1 MSKRRMFLRMVTASL
16 LRRRSRMLIALLSI
30 AVGATILAGLVTV
43 YVDVPRQMAAQF
55 RSYGAN
61 MILMPAEGNG
71 LTRADAEAAEALIPE
86 DQLVGAAPYRY
97 VYLNLVK
104 QQLTFAVAG
113 TDFQQV
119 EKTSPYFKVEGRY
132 PVKNREIL
140 VGKTVADTVGVK
152 ENSVMSL
159 TWFPPAAD
167 DSAESGEASAD
178 FEIQPG
184 MVLSGQADGY
194 GMSDEGSTKQPVYV
208 MVTIGEDG
216 TIAALTVD
224 TSAES
229 EGYGKKC
236 SEDDFTSQFIGQDIR
251 TLALGENVDAVT
263 GATRT
268 SAAVVKAIQ
277 SATPVAEGSTAQ
289 IPRTSN
295 FTVTGIL
302 ETGGEEE
309 DKIYMS
315 LQDMADITGQGDVL
329 DLVELSISATQENLD
344 SLTEKIT
351 ASGYAMA
358 RLVKRVTK
366 SETAVLGKLQAL
378 VFLVTA
384 VVLVLTMVSVSTTM
398 MAVVAERRR
407 EIGLRKALGASNG
420 AIRTEFLG
428 EGLFLGA
435 LGGLLGAG
443 LGFVFAQVVSI
454 NVFGS
459 DIRFNFWLLPI
470 TVIVSMAIAALS
482 CLLPIRR
489 AVAIDPALVLK
500 GE

>member
-30 AVGATILAGLVTV
+30 AIGATILAGLVTV

-61 MILMPAEGNG
+61 MILMPAEGAH
-71 LTRADAEAAEALIPE
+71 LTRENAEAARALIPE
-86 DQLVGAAPYRY
+86 EQLVGAAPYRY
-97 VYLNLVK
+97 VYLNMVK
-104 QQLTFAVAG
+104 QQLSFAVAG

-119 EKTSPYFKVEGRY
+119 EHTSPYFKVEGRY
-132 PVKNREIL
+132 PSDSREIL

-152 ENSVMSL
+152 ENSIMSL
-159 TWFPPAAD
+159 TWFPPSAD
-167 DSAESGEASAD
+167 GTGTAVAETGD
-178 FEIQPG
+178 FEIRPG

-216 TIAALTVD
+216 TIASLTVD

-229 EGYGKKC
+229 EGYGKLC
-236 SEDDFTSQFIGQDIR
+236 SEDSFTSQFIGQSIEA
-251 TLALGENVDAVT
+251 LALGETVDGVT

-268 SAAVVKAIQ
+268 SAAVIQAIQ
-277 SATPVAEGSTAQ
+277 SAVPVADGSAAL
-289 IPRTSN
+289 IPRTMN
-295 FTVTGIL
+295 FTVVGIL

-315 LQDMADITGQGDVL
+315 LEDMAAITGQDDIL
-329 DLVELSISATQENLD
+329 DLVELSISATQEDLD
-344 SLTEKIT
+344 RLSEQIT
-351 ASGYAMA
+351 ASGSATA

-407 EIGLRKALGASNG
+407 EIGLRKALGASDG

-443 LGFVFAQVVSI
+443 LGFVFAQVVSR

-459 DIRFNFWLLPI
+459 DIRFNFWLIPI
-470 TVIVSMAIAALS
+470 TVIISMAIAALS
-482 CLLPIRR
+482 CLLPVRR

>member
-1 MSKRRMFLRMVTASL
+1 MSKRRMFFRMVTASL

-30 AVGATILAGLVTV
+30 AIGATILAGLVTV

-61 MILMPAEGNG
+61 MILMPAEGTY
-71 LTRADAEAAEALIPE
+71 LTQTDAEASRALIPE
-86 DQLVGAAPYRY
+86 DQLVGASPYRY
-97 VYLNLVK
+97 VYLNMVK
-104 QQLTFAVAG
+104 QQLTFAAAG
-113 TDFQQV
+113 TDFRQV
-119 EKTSPYFKVEGRY
+119 EHTSPYFKVEGRY
-132 PVKNREIL
+132 PSASREVL
-140 VGKTVADTVGVK
+140 VGKAVADTVGVK
-152 ENSVMSL
+152 ENSVISL
-159 TWFPPAAD
+159 TWFPPSAD
-167 DSAESGEASAD
+167 ESGTAGAETKE

-216 TIAALTVD
+216 AIASLTVD

-229 EGYGKKC
+229 EGYGRRC
-236 SEDDFTSQFIGQDIR
+236 SEDDFTSQFIGLDIR
-251 TLALGENVDAVT
+251 SLALGENVDGIT

-268 SAAVVKAIQ
+268 SAAVIRAIQ
-277 SATPVAEGSTAQ
+277 SAVPVEEGGTAR
-289 IPRTSN
+289 IPRTLN

-315 LQDMADITGQGDVL
+315 LEDMAAITGQDDML
-329 DLVELSISATQENLD
+329 DLVELSVSATQENLE
-344 SLTEKIT
+344 SLAEQIT
-351 ASGYAMA
+351 ASGHAAA

-384 VVLVLTMVSVSTTM
+384 IVLVLTMVSVSTTM

-407 EIGLRKALGASNG
+407 EISLRKALGASDG

-443 LGFVFAQVVSI
+443 LGFVFAQVVSR

-459 DIRFNFWLLPI
+459 DIRFNFWLLPV
-470 TVIVSMAIAALS
+470 TVAVSMAIAALS
-482 CLLPIRR
+482 CLLPVRR